1 MRPCRLSILVLA
13 LLLAACG
20 GGGGAATPAV
30 PPAPPA
36 LVAPGTWV
44 VLGSSSAAG
53 QGASPG
59 QSWVERLQAGQ
70 LARQVTVSNIAR
82 GGTLTWQA
90 LSTASVPP
98 VGRPRPDPAVN
109 IDRALAA
116 SPRLVLLSFPTN
128 DMAADYT
135 AAETVAD
142 LDTLRAAAAAA
153 GAASLVLGVQP
164 RDGLDLAQRA
174 VLAEVNLGLAAAAGP
189 CFVGLFAAL
198 ADANGNI
205 ATSYAAGDGV
215 HLNDAGHAVVL
226 QRVLAVLDG
235 GRCVRLAAG

>member
-1 MRPCRLSILVLA
+1 MRSRRLFSCVLGLLVG
-13 LLLAACG
+13 ACG
-20 GGGGAATPAV
+20 GGGGAAV
-30 PPAPPA
+30 PVAPPA
-36 LVAPGTWV
+36 VVAPGTWV

-70 LARQVTVSNIAR
+70 LARQVTVTNIAR

-90 LSTASVPP
+90 LPTASVPP
-98 VGRPRPDPAVN
+98 VGRPPPDPTVN

-116 SPRLVLLSFPTN
+116 APRLVLLSFPTN
-128 DMAADYT
+128 DTAAGYA
-135 AAETVAD
+135 AAETVAN
-142 LDTLRAAAAAA
+142 LGTLRAAAAAA
-153 GAASLVLGVQP
+153 GVAGLVLGVQP
-164 RDGLDLAQRA
+164 RDSLDLAQRA
-174 VLAEVNLGLAAAAGP
+174 VLAEVDRGLAAAAGP

-205 ATSYAAGDGV
+205 ATSYAAGDGI

-226 QRVLAVLDG
+226 QRVLAVLEG